1 MLDQKYIEKNQEFV
15 KEKMIQR
22 GMDFDFKKLETVKT
36 ERKNIIAE
44 VEDLEHKRNVGSRQV
59 GVLKRE
65 KEDAKADKLSVQLRS
80 ISSKIKELNTKRH
93 YIEEKYRDFLLHIP
107 NLPNSEVP
115 VGSSEEDNVEIRR
128 SGEIRDFDFAP
139 KDHVEIGAQL
149 DILDLPRAAKITG
162 SRFALYKGLGARL
175 ERALINFMLEV
186 HTLEHGYTEI
196 LPPFMANT
204 DSFVSTGNLP
214 KFEDDLFKVSD
225 TDYYLVPT
233 AEVPVTNINS
243 DEILNQEELPLKYV
257 AYTPCFRKEAG
268 SYGKDI
274 HGIIRQHQFNKVE
287 LVKICKPESSY
298 EELETL
304 TSEASRILELLNIP
318 YRVVVLCTGEMGF
331 SSAKTYDL
339 EVWFPSESRY
349 REISSCSNFESFQA
363 RRANMKYRKSE
374 KERTEFVHT
383 LNGSGVAIGRAF
395 IAILENYQQEDG
407 SVRIPDV
414 LIPYMNG
421 VEVIEKGNS

>member
-1 MLDQKYIEKNQEFV
+1 VLDQKYIEKNQELV

-22 GMDFDFKKLETVKT
+22 GMDLDFKKLETVKL

-65 KEDAKADKLSVQLRS
+65 KENAKADKLSAQLRS

-128 SGEIRDFDFAP
+128 SGEIRDFDFVP
-139 KDHVEIGAQL
+139 RDHVEIGAQL

-204 DSFVSTGNLP
+204 DSFISTGNLP
-214 KFEDDLFKVSD
+214 KFEDDLFKVND

-287 LVKICKPESSY
+287 LVKICEPESSY

-339 EVWFPSESRY
+339 EVWLPSESRY

-363 RRANMKYRKSE
+363 RRANIKYRKSE
-374 KERTEFVHT
+374 KGRTEFVHT

-414 LIPYMNG
+414 LVPYMNG
-421 VEVIEKGNS
+421 VEVIEKVDS